1 VGVRN
6 GAKRAS
12 SPPLINTQ
20 CVRSVAST
28 PFQTVLYTGFL
39 EVPTLN
45 GYGIPGSETDDRTA
59 SSMISTASS
68 LLKLLPRL
76 SERQVW
82 KSIAKTV

>member
-1 VGVRN
+1 
-6 GAKRAS
+6 
-12 SPPLINTQ
+12 
-20 CVRSVAST
+20 
-28 PFQTVLYTGFL
+28 L

-68 LLKLLPRL
+68 LLKLLSRS